1 MAGGGF
7 KGGPDGGQWLALSGP
22 YAVGMRPRTSMDA
35 VLRCVAGAALA
46 TAIAFDAAAATIRG
60 RVVDAVDS
68 APIADTAILVDFAI
82 TPQVR
87 TDGDGRFEVTAP
99 GPTVRIRASA
109 TPRLY
114 LDTQRVLQDIAPDAV
129 IEGIELALGRAA
141 RVSGTVRRID
151 GSPVAFAEV
160 ALVGPPARPTD
171 PNPVRAR
178 TTELDGSYKIEGVA
192 PGSYVVHVRK
202 AGVLIGQATGGV
214 ECPDLRY
221 CPRERITTL
230 ALEGFDDV
238 IGVDFSLRSGA
249 VLAGETRGTDGT
261 RLFSFVTAFDD
272 SLRPVAQSLG
282 NLWELPALPPGRYRL
297 TASAADDGRFL
308 PVVYP
313 GQACAATGCDP
324 ATGTPVDAVAG
335 ITLVDMV
342 QPRAAELRFPIVEA
356 TSTRPP
362 LPLQWDS
369 RVEALLIDPATGGLN
384 GMRRC
389 SRRPVG
395 GTLPAVCFLP
405 TGQYR
410 FEARSS
416 GWRDQRFSG
425 IDCEPAG
432 CAAEAGTVVDVAQ
445 GAVVEMPAITMATI
459 GGIVVTVR
467 GDGLDL
473 GGVRVEA
480 LDADGNLIAD
490 TSRNRFGSVA
500 TLDLEPGNYWIR
512 TRAAPGY
519 IDRLYPDIPCNPGC
533 NPAAGLAVSVE
544 GDRYTSITIDL
555 GRADVLVRDG
565 FELFPLN

>member
-7 KGGPDGGQWLALSGP
+7 KGGRMGSQRLARRGP
-22 YAVGMRPRTSMDA
+22 YAPGMEPSTS
-35 VLRCVAGAALA
+35 LGAAGRWI
-46 TAIAFDAAAATIRG
+46 AIALLGATLACDAAAATLRG
-60 RVVDAVDS
+60 RVVDAVD
-68 APIADTAILVDFAI
+68 ATPIAGAAIRVDFAI
-82 TPQVR
+82 AAQVQ
-87 TDGDGRFEVTAP
+87 TDVDGRFEISAP
-99 GPTVRIRASA
+99 GPTVWIRASA
-109 TPRLY
+109 ASRLY
-114 LDTQRVLQDIAPDAV
+114 LDSQRVVQDVAADAV

-141 RVSGTVRRID
+141 RLSGTVRRID

-171 PNPVRAR
+171 PNPTRTA
-178 TTELDGSYKIEGVA
+178 TTEVDGSYSVDRIA
-192 PGSYVVHVRK
+192 PGSYVVHARK
-202 AGVLIGQATGGV
+202 AGVLMGQASGGV
-214 ECPDLRY
+214 DCPDLRY

-230 ALEGFDDV
+230 ALEGFDEV
-238 IGVDFSLRSGA
+238 VGVDFSLRSGA

-261 RLFSFVTAFDD
+261 RLFSFVTAYDEQ
-272 SLRPVAQSLG
+272 LRPVAQGLG

-313 GQACAATGCDP
+313 GQACPATACDP
-324 ATGTPVDAVAG
+324 ATGTPVDTVAG

-369 RVEALLIDPATGGLN
+369 RVEALLVDPATEGSNGL
-384 GMRRC
+384 RRC

-405 TGQYR
+405 TGRYR
-410 FEARSS
+410 FESRST

-432 CAAEAGTVVDVAQ
+432 CAADAGTIVDVAQ
-445 GAVVEMPAITMATI
+445 GSVVEMPAITMATI
-459 GGIVVTVR
+459 GGIAVTVR

-473 GGVRVEA
+473 WGVRVEA
-480 LDADGNLIAD
+480 LDADGNRVAD

-519 IDRLYPDIPCNPGC
+519 IDRLYPDIPCNTGC
-533 NPAAGLAVSVE
+533 DPAAGLAVSVE
-544 GDRYTSITIDL
+544 GDRYTTITIDL
-555 GRADVLVRDG
+555 GRADILVRDG